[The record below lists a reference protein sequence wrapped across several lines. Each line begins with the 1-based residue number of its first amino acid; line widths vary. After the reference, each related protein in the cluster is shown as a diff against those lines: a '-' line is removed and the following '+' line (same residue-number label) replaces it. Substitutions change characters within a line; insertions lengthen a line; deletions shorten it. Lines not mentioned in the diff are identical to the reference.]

1 MQLLISMVKWS
12 PGKLHQ
18 NSPSP
23 PIRLPPPDTHH
34 HSLAP
39 NNLAVLWVFC
49 HSLGTVA
56 LTWLSGLCV
65 PVTPRAMPVGVFTP
79 LVGSPKPERSRR
91 RVQTKESPRTLQMW
105 RLGLRLTTSSCKKVL
120 VTERA
125 TKTTNYLY
133 ADLPRS
139 SSRMTASCESRKETT
154 GMKLDVMSAK
164 TKTRIAFWNVRTMY
178 ETGKLAQVTAEM
190 RRYNLHVLGV
200 SESRWIGTGR

>member
-1 MQLLISMVKWS
+1 
-12 PGKLHQ
+12 
-18 NSPSP
+18 
-23 PIRLPPPDTHH
+23 
-34 HSLAP
+34 
-39 NNLAVLWVFC
+39 
-49 HSLGTVA
+49 
-56 LTWLSGLCV
+56 
-65 PVTPRAMPVGVFTP
+65 MPVGVFTP

-91 RVQTKESPRTLQMW
+91 RVQTKESPRTLRMW

-164 TKTRIAFWNVRTMY
+164 TKTRIGFWNVRTMY

-200 SESRWIGTGR
+200 SESRWIGTGRLKTVSGDTVLYSGRDNELHREGAAIILKKGAGRSLLERKPINNRLIKAKLKR